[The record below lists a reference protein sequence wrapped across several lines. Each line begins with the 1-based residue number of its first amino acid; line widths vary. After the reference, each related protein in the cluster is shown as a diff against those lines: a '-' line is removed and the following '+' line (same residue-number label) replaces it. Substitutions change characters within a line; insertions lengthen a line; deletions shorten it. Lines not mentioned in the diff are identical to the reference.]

1 MKNLLTRLK
10 TAFSKPAPEPARQQ
24 EHPQN
29 EHQPHEPQSDAAE
42 DEVLINAYCTVWDL
56 PALDFAHTLAGR
68 RDLADPELAP
78 HLSGFVGYV
87 LGRGDGQMTRNRYH
101 AMRHIQRVQQHLSL
115 GIAPAQLDAFAGWAQ
130 RANAIAFLTDG
141 SIRDPQGR
149 ILLDASGAEPDDQ
162 AALPYPRQ
170 AWQRKQ
176 RSGQVLAQRGFT
188 PAASLPPLI
197 SEPQLRM
204 RAPDEIAARAFAL
217 LAVAVRAESLN
228 DALNETL
235 NSGEPLTPE
244 QLFQRLPAAQ
254 AALTPN
260 EREFMATAQPS
271 EEAIAK
277 FGWRYEAAY
286 LLEWAL
292 GLVDALPFPDAI
304 CDVPLTSRT
313 LLQAGDLQGAL
324 HAARMRP
331 DSEILDALDQHY
343 RLHWILRQA
352 QVQQQPAPAGLNAD
366 VLMERHHAL
375 NWLVLFEGNDWDDV
389 DTPT

>member
-1 MKNLLTRLK
+1 MKNLLTR
-10 TAFSKPAPEPARQQ
+10 PQEHQQHQQHQRQQ
-24 EHPQN
+24 Q
-29 EHQPHEPQSDAAE
+29 EPQADAAK

-56 PALDFAHTLAGR
+56 PALDFPHTLAGR
-68 RDLADPELAP
+68 RDLSYPELAP

-115 GIAPAQLDAFAGWAQ
+115 GVAPEQLDAFAGWAQ
-130 RANAIAFLTDG
+130 RANAIAFLADG

-149 ILLDASGAEPDDQ
+149 ILLAANGAEPDEQ
-162 AALPYPRQ
+162 AALPYPQQ

-176 RSGQVLAQRGFT
+176 RSEQTLAQRGFT

-197 SEPQLRM
+197 SEPELRM

-228 DALNETL
+228 ETM
-235 NSGEPLTPE
+235 NSGEPLTPDE
-244 QLFQRLPAAQ
+244 LFQRLPAAQ

-260 EREFMATAQPS
+260 ERDFMATAQPS

-292 GLVDALPFPDAI
+292 GLVDTLPFPDAI
-304 CDVPLTSRT
+304 CDVPLTSRV

-343 RLHWILRQA
+343 RLHWIVRQA

-375 NWLVLFEGNDWDDV
+375 NWLVRFEGNDWDDV

>member
-1 MKNLLTRLK
+1 MNNLLTRLK
-10 TAFSKPAPEPARQQ
+10 TAFSKPASEPVRQQ
-24 EHPQN
+24 EHQQHQQN
-29 EHQPHEPQSDAAE
+29 EPQPDAAE

-56 PALDFAHTLAGR
+56 PALDFPHTLAGR
-68 RDLADPELAP
+68 RDLSDPELAP

-115 GIAPAQLDAFAGWAQ
+115 GIAPDQLDAFAGWAQ
-130 RANAIAFLTDG
+130 RANAIAFLADG

-149 ILLDASGAEPDDQ
+149 ILLAANGAEPDEQ
-162 AALPYPRQ
+162 AALPYPQQ

-176 RSGQVLAQRGFT
+176 RSEQVLAQRGFT
-188 PAASLPPLI
+188 PSASLPPLI
-197 SEPQLRM
+197 SEPELRM
-204 RAPDEIAARAFAL
+204 RAPGEIAARAFAL
-217 LAVAVRAESLN
+217 LAVAVRAESLH
-228 DALNETL
+228 
-235 NSGEPLTPE
+235 SGEPLAPDE
-244 QLFQRLPAAQ
+244 LFQRLPAAQ
-254 AALTPN
+254 AALTPK

-331 DSEILDALDQHY
+331 DSDILDALDQHY
-343 RLHWILRQA
+343 RLHWIARQA
-352 QVQQQPAPAGLNAD
+352 QVQQQPAPAGLSAD

-375 NWLVLFEGNDWDDV
+375 NWLVRFEGNDWDDV

>member
-1 MKNLLTRLK
+1 MKHLLARLR

-24 EHPQN
+24 EHQQTQ
-29 EHQPHEPQSDAAE
+29 HQQHEPQSDAAE
-42 DEVLINAYCTVWDL
+42 DEVLINAYCTVWDF
-56 PALDFAHTLAGR
+56 PALDFPHTLAGR
-68 RDLADPELAP
+68 RDLSDPELAP

-130 RANAIAFLTDG
+130 RANAIAFLNDG

-149 ILLDASGAEPDDQ
+149 ILLDANGAEPDDQ
-162 AALPYPRQ
+162 AALPYPQQ

-176 RSGQVLAQRGFT
+176 RSEQALAQRGFT

-197 SEPQLRM
+197 SEPELRM

-217 LAVAVRAESLN
+217 LTVAVRAESLN
-228 DALNETL
+228 G
-235 NSGEPLTPE
+235 GEPLTPE

-260 EREFMATAQPS
+260 EREFMATARPS

-292 GLVDALPFPDAI
+292 GLVDTLPFPDAI

-313 LLQAGDLQGAL
+313 LLQAGAL

-343 RLHWILRQA
+343 RLHWIVRQA
-352 QVQQQPAPAGLNAD
+352 QVQQQPAPAGLSAD

-375 NWLVLFEGNDWDDV
+375 NWLVRFEGNDWDDV

>member
-10 TAFSKPAPEPARQQ
+10 TAFSKPAPEPARPREHQQHQRQQQ
-24 EHPQN
+24 EPQA
-29 EHQPHEPQSDAAE
+29 DAAK

-56 PALDFAHTLAGR
+56 PAIDFPHTLAGR
-68 RDLADPELAP
+68 RDLSDPELAP

-115 GIAPAQLDAFAGWAQ
+115 GVAPEQLDAFAGWAQ
-130 RANAIAFLTDG
+130 RANAIAFLADG

-149 ILLDASGAEPDDQ
+149 ILLAANGAEPDEQ
-162 AALPYPRQ
+162 AALPYPQQ

-176 RSGQVLAQRGFT
+176 RSEQTLAQRGFM

-197 SEPQLRM
+197 SEPELRM

-217 LAVAVRAESLN
+217 LAVAVRAKSLN
-228 DALNETL
+228 EAM

-260 EREFMATAQPS
+260 ERDFMAAAAPS

-292 GLVDALPFPDAI
+292 GLVDTLPFPDAI
-304 CDVPLTSRT
+304 CDVPLTSRV
-313 LLQAGDLQGAL
+313 LLQASDLQGAL

-343 RLHWILRQA
+343 RLHWIVRQA
-352 QVQQQPAPAGLNAD
+352 QVQVQQQPAPAGLNAD

-375 NWLVLFEGNDWDDV
+375 NWLVRFEGNDWDDV